1 MKVLKNLK
9 ARLEQGRDTGMRD
22 FHSLGISY
30 VTADGTRIE
39 NTSQSTKSVVSVLRE
54 IFTGGWISI
63 PGGALEF
70 DSSCDGFICDVMK
83 LDLDVG
89 R

>member
-1 MKVLKNLK
+1 
-9 ARLEQGRDTGMRD
+9 LEQGHDIGMRD

-39 NTSQSTKSVVSVLRE
+39 KYELVNKSVVSVLRE

-63 PGGALEF
+63 PGGGGVVEF
-70 DSSCDGFICDVMK
+70 DSSCGGFTCDVMR

>member
-1 MKVLKNLK
+1 
-9 ARLEQGRDTGMRD
+9 
-22 FHSLGISY
+22 
-30 VTADGTRIE
+30 VTTDGTRIE
-39 NTSQSTKSVVSVLRE
+39 KYEPVNKKCSSVLRE

-63 PGGALEF
+63 PGGVLEF
-70 DSSCDGFICDVMK
+70 DSSCGGFTCDAMK

>member
-1 MKVLKNLK
+1 M
-9 ARLEQGRDTGMRD
+9 RRRMGLEWK
-22 FHSLGISY
+22 
-30 VTADGTRIE
+30 
-39 NTSQSTKSVVSVLRE
+39 NTSQSTRSVVSVLGE

-63 PGGALEF
+63 PGGVLEF